1 MEFQRSKGGK
11 AVELERIISLRM
23 ARQGFAQPVDE
34 QAYPAL
40 YRDMQP
46 GRNVYWNGFGQP
58 PTLTPR
64 AAFDDGEYNRLRQ
77 RSRALVKVRLAG
89 TVGWIE
95 SSDMPLF
102 AALYRKPI
110 VRMTAAQETL
120 LALLRREGPLNIQQ
134 IKEETGWL
142 VKEITPVLQ
151 RLQEAFCVYEDQYDG
166 EWDREWYLIG
176 EMFPGLQESMPERG
190 AALAEI
196 LRRFAR
202 RMAAFTEEEARSFF
216 RFPVKEIRAALAAMT
231 ASGALV
237 CEAGLFMT
245 ADDAALMR
253 ALEPD
258 IPRFVCAV
266 HRNDFLY
273 RACETELKAMIAPYI
288 ETLEYDHEPLQ
299 YLLIDGVFCGAAVGH
314 FRNGPYDLNDVVG
327 PEGFE
332 ARRDEI
338 IAAVRAVNFGAPPLR
353 FRGRALS

>member
-1 MEFQRSKGGK
+1 MEQ
-11 AVELERIISLRM
+11 ERIISLRM

-34 QAYPAL
+34 QDYSAL

-89 TVGWIE
+89 TVGWVE
-95 SSDMPLF
+95 SGDMPLF

-110 VRMTAAQETL
+110 ARMTAAQETL
-120 LALLRREGPLNIQQ
+120 LALLRREGPLNIRQ

-166 EWDREWYLIG
+166 EWDREWYLID
-176 EMFPGLQESMPERG
+176 EMFPDLQAAMPARD
-190 AALAEI
+190 AALAEV
-196 LRRFAR
+196 LRRFAH
-202 RMAAFTEEEARSFF
+202 RMAAFTAEEARAFF
-216 RFPVKEIRAALAAMT
+216 RFPVKEIRAVLAAMT
-231 ASGALV
+231 ATGKLI
-237 CEAGLFMT
+237 CEDGWFMT
-245 ADDAALMR
+245 ADDAVLMR
-253 ALEPD
+253 TLAPD
-258 IPRFVCAV
+258 VPRFVCAV

-273 RACETELKAMIAPYI
+273 RACETELKAMITPYI
-288 ETLEYDHEPLQ
+288 EPLEYDHEPLQ
-299 YLLIDGVFCGAAVGH
+299 YLLIDGVFRGAAVGH

-327 PEGFE
+327 PETLE
-332 ARRDEI
+332 ARRGEI
-338 IAAVRAVNFGAPPLR
+338 LTAVRAVNFGTSPLR
-353 FRGRALS
+353 FRGKPL

>member
-1 MEFQRSKGGK
+1 MEQ
-11 AVELERIISLRM
+11 ERIISLRM

-34 QAYPAL
+34 QDYPAL

-46 GRNVYWNGFGQP
+46 GRNIYWNGFGQP

-95 SSDMPLF
+95 SGDMPLF
-102 AALYRKPI
+102 TALYRKPI
-110 VRMTAAQETL
+110 ARMTAAQETL
-120 LALLRREGPLNIQQ
+120 LALLRREGPLNIRQ

-166 EWDREWYLIG
+166 EWDREWYLID
-176 EMFPGLQESMPERG
+176 EMFPDLRAVMPDRA
-190 AALAEI
+190 AALAEV
-196 LRRFAR
+196 LRRFAH
-202 RMAAFTEEEARSFF
+202 RMAAFTAEEARAFF
-216 RFPVKEIRAALAAMT
+216 RFPVKEIRAALTAMT
-231 ASGALV
+231 DSGALL
-237 CEAGLFMT
+237 CEDGRFMT

-253 ALEPD
+253 MLTPD
-258 IPRFVCAV
+258 TPRFVCAV

-273 RACETELKAMIAPYI
+273 RACETELKAMITPYI
-288 ETLEYDHEPLQ
+288 EPLEYDHEPLQ

-314 FRNGPYDLNDVVG
+314 FRNGSYDLNDVVG
-327 PEGFE
+327 PETLE
-332 ARRDEI
+332 ARRGEI
-338 IAAVRAVNFGAPPLR
+338 LTAVRAVNFGTSPLR
-353 FRGRALS
+353 FRGKPL

>member
-1 MEFQRSKGGK
+1 MGGK
-11 AVELERIISLRM
+11 TVEQERIVSLRM
-23 ARQGFAQPVDE
+23 ARQGFAQPVGE
-34 QAYPAL
+34 REYTAL

-64 AAFDDGEYNRLRQ
+64 AAFDDGAYNRLRQ

-95 SSDMPLF
+95 SGDMPLF

-110 VRMTAAQETL
+110 AHMTAAQETL
-120 LALLRREGPLNIQQ
+120 LELLRREGPLNIQQ

-166 EWDREWYLIG
+166 EWDREWYLID
-176 EMFPGLQESMPERG
+176 EMFPDLRATMPARE
-190 AALAEI
+190 AALAEA

-202 RMAAFTEEEARSFF
+202 RMAAFTQEEARSFF
-216 RFPVKEIRAALAAMT
+216 RFPVKDIRAALAAMT
-231 ASGALV
+231 ATGELI
-237 CEAGLFMT
+237 CEDSLFMT

-253 ALEPD
+253 THAPD
-258 IPRFVCAV
+258 VPRFVCAV

-288 ETLEYDHEPLQ
+288 EPLEYDHEPLQ

-327 PEGFE
+327 SEILE
-332 ARRDEI
+332 ARRDE
-338 IAAVRAVNFGAPPLR
+338 ALEAVRAVNFGASPLR
-353 FRGRALS
+353 FRGRMLQ